1 MSDREDME
9 SDNEQFLPA
18 SQTVEAENDQEQDA
32 GHGAAQEAS
41 QAASG
46 QETVQAG
53 KNTRQKNAKGKQPA
67 KEKQPAGPPKDP
79 CIYCGA
85 NCAKGAI
92 QCAVCALWAHMS
104 CTGLSK
110 EALKG
115 LEVQAKEVGQAYW
128 ACRSC
133 MNFNSKW
140 NTQMREVSRRQD
152 ETEAKVADNSD
163 KIEEVRR
170 ITEDLRRELR
180 EQAKK
185 TDGLQEKME
194 RTLDEELREREARRL
209 NLVIHGLP
217 EPGEHIKEPRDR
229 MEQDKSECENL
240 FVAMKARTRYQ
251 DVRFCRRIGEKGDA
265 PRPLVFGVFAEGE
278 KCHILEKAKEL
289 LHTRYVNVTIV
300 PDMTKSQRRGE
311 QRLRDEADHR
321 NNQLTEED
329 RNKNLK
335 WLVVG
340 KRGEKRLIK
349 GVEREGQRGRQERT
363 ETTNNGWNPQIHVNT
378 GLNRGQNQ
386 QWGTD
391 RRTGGQNWR
400 AENGH
405 QNNSNGRGS
414 FGSMN
419 RGPPPPPTSTTTGD
433 QRQQTGA
440 QATAAVVLVSEAVLT
455 PTAVGRPTTTAVTTA
470 TTLKVNTTTAMA
482 VDTTTIEA
490 QLTET
495 TTSTSAATATTATME
510 PTTAP
515 ETTVPATAPVVPPA
529 ARL

>member
-1 MSDREDME
+1 
-9 SDNEQFLPA
+9 
-18 SQTVEAENDQEQDA
+18 
-32 GHGAAQEAS
+32 
-41 QAASG
+41 
-46 QETVQAG
+46 
-53 KNTRQKNAKGKQPA
+53 
-67 KEKQPAGPPKDP
+67 
-79 CIYCGA
+79 
-85 NCAKGAI
+85 
-92 QCAVCALWAHMS
+92 
-104 CTGLSK
+104 
-110 EALKG
+110 
-115 LEVQAKEVGQAYW
+115 
-128 ACRSC
+128 
-133 MNFNSKW
+133 
-140 NTQMREVSRRQD
+140 
-152 ETEAKVADNSD
+152 
-163 KIEEVRR
+163 
-170 ITEDLRRELR
+170 
-180 EQAKK
+180 
-185 TDGLQEKME
+185 
-194 RTLDEELREREARRL
+194 
-209 NLVIHGLP
+209 
-217 EPGEHIKEPRDR
+217 

-251 DVRFCRRIGEKGDA
+251 DVWFCRRIGEKGDA

-378 GLNRGQNQ
+378 GLNQGQNQ

-414 FGSMN
+414 FGSVN
-419 RGPPPPPTSTTTGD
+419 RGPPHPTSTTTGD

-455 PTAVGRPTTTAVTTA
+455 QTAVGRPTTTAVTTA

-495 TTSTSAATATTATME
+495 TTSTSAATATTATMQ

-515 ETTVPATAPVVPPA
+515 ETTVPATAPAVPPA
-529 ARL
+529 AGL

>member
-46 QETVQAG
+46 QETVQEG

-363 ETTNNGWNPQIHVNT
+363 ETANNGWNPQIHVNT
-378 GLNRGQNQ
+378 SLNRGQNQ
-386 QWGTD
+386 ESW

-405 QNNSNGRGS
+405 QDNSNGRGS
-414 FGSMN
+414 FGSVN

-455 PTAVGRPTTTAVTTA
+455 PTAVGLPTTTAVTTA

-482 VDTTTIEA
+482 VDKTTIEA

-515 ETTVPATAPVVPPA
+515 DTTVPATAPAVPAA

>member
-133 MNFNSKW
+133 MNFNNKW

-251 DVRFCRRIGEKGDA
+251 DVRFCRRI
-265 PRPLVFGVFAEGE
+265 
-278 KCHILEKAKEL
+278 
-289 LHTRYVNVTIV
+289 
-300 PDMTKSQRRGE
+300 
-311 QRLRDEADHR
+311 
-321 NNQLTEED
+321 
-329 RNKNLK
+329 
-335 WLVVG
+335 
-340 KRGEKRLIK
+340 
-349 GVEREGQRGRQERT
+349 
-363 ETTNNGWNPQIHVNT
+363 
-378 GLNRGQNQ
+378 
-386 QWGTD
+386 
-391 RRTGGQNWR
+391 
-400 AENGH
+400 
-405 QNNSNGRGS
+405 
-414 FGSMN
+414 
-419 RGPPPPPTSTTTGD
+419 
-433 QRQQTGA
+433 
-440 QATAAVVLVSEAVLT
+440 
-455 PTAVGRPTTTAVTTA
+455 
-470 TTLKVNTTTAMA
+470 
-482 VDTTTIEA
+482 
-490 QLTET
+490 
-495 TTSTSAATATTATME
+495 
-510 PTTAP
+510 
-515 ETTVPATAPVVPPA
+515 
-529 ARL
+529 